1 MFHQVFSQRDRKF
14 DFRDLEHV
22 NEGRKLSTSRE
33 MENECINFS
42 KTTRFHHKGG
52 EIKKSQLVQ

>member
-22 NEGRKLSTSRE
+22 NEGGKLSTSRE
-33 MENECINFS
+33 MDNECINFS
-42 KTTRFHHKGG
+42 KTTRFPDRGG
-52 EIKKSQLVQ
+52 ELKKSQLVQ